1 MYPAQLWHVALLGLC
16 GIAGP
21 ALASVV
27 TFSGALDDATNTA
40 LVASDLGAAQ
50 FVDDLATANNVAL
63 HTLHVAMDGTVTV
76 SSTGFASGGIDP
88 YFTLFSG
95 TDPVTA
101 TVRASNFLHATSVGG
116 DFTQDL
122 LLSAGDYTVAISV
135 YENLSFAENLGSGV
149 LADGFIALGGP
160 GFFGDGRYS
169 FSVTLPDTAH
179 VPEPGGTALVLAAA
193 CAAMGAGRRRAGRSE
208 LPTPT
213 RPGGR

>member
-1 MYPAQLWHVALLGLC
+1 MFPAHLWHVAAWGLC
-16 GIAGP
+16 SIAGP

-27 TFSGALDDATNTA
+27 TFSGALDDVANPA

-50 FVDDLATANNVAL
+50 FVDDRATANNVAL
-63 HTLHVAMDGTVTV
+63 YTLHVAMDGTVAV

-95 TDPVTA
+95 TDPATA
-101 TVRASNFLHATSVGG
+101 TVSASNYDHATSVGG

-135 YENLSFAENLGSGV
+135 YVNLSFAENLGSGV
-149 LADGFIALGGP
+149 LADGFIALGDP
-160 GFFGDGRYS
+160 GLFGDGSYS
-169 FSVTLPDTAH
+169 LSVTLPDTTR
-179 VPEPGGTALVLAAA
+179 VPEPGGTALVLTAA
-193 CAAMGAGRRRAGRSE
+193 CAAMWAGRRRAARSE
-208 LPTPT
+208 PPTPT